1 MKHNNGLQWIG
12 LGILAAVLTGCVSAG
27 PEPIAKPDMQ
37 RAAKI
42 NVQLGVDYMRQGKRD
57 LAMQK
62 LQKALEQN
70 PDSAEAHNAVALLY
84 WQTGDIDKADENF
97 QEALDLNDSDP
108 MVANNYGTFLCQ
120 QDRPKE
126 SIEYFMAAAQDPNYP
141 QPEGAWSNAGV
152 CAHKA
157 SDLSDAEKYLR
168 KALAINPQYASAL
181 AELASVSLD
190 EKKYL
195 QARAFLQRLS
205 TQGALDAGGLLLGY
219 KIEKA
224 LGNEADAKDYAAK
237 LREKY
242 PSSSEASQLN
252 GNSGS

>member
-1 MKHNNGLQWIG
+1 MKYQNGLRWIG
-12 LGILAAVLTGCVSAG
+12 LGILAAALTGCVSAG
-27 PEPIAKPDMQ
+27 PEPIAKPNME

-84 WQTGDIDKADENF
+84 WQTGDLDKADENF
-97 QEALDLNDSDP
+97 QEALDLDDSDP

-120 QDRPKE
+120 QGRPKE
-126 SIEYFMAAAQDPNYP
+126 SIEYFMQAAQDPNYA

-157 SDLSDAEKYLR
+157 SDLAGAEKYLR
-168 KALAINPQYASAL
+168 KALGINPQYASAL
-181 AELASVSLD
+181 SEMASVSLD
-190 EKKYL
+190 EKKFL

-205 TQGALDAGGLLLGY
+205 TQGALDARGLLLGY
-219 KIEKA
+219 KIEHA
-224 LGNEADAKDYAAK
+224 LGNDTEAKDYATK
-237 LREKY
+237 LRAKY
-242 PSSSEASQLN
+242 PGSSEANQLS
-252 GNSGS
+252 GNAGS

>member
-1 MKHNNGLQWIG
+1 MKHTNGLYWIG
-12 LGILAAVLTGCVSAG
+12 ILTVVLAGCVSTGLG
-27 PEPIAKPDMQ
+27 PMAKPDMQ

-42 NVQLGVDYMRQGKRD
+42 NVQLGMDYMRQGKRD

-62 LQKALEQN
+62 LQKALEQD
-70 PDSAEAHNAVALLY
+70 PDSADAHTAVALLY
-84 WQTGDIDKADENF
+84 WQTGDLDKAEENF
-97 QEALDLNDSDP
+97 QQALDLDSDDA
-108 MVANNYGTFLCQ
+108 MAANNYGTFLCRQ
-120 QDRPKE
+120 GRPKE
-126 SIEYFMAAAQDPNYP
+126 SIPYFLKATQNPDYP

-157 SDLSDAEKYLR
+157 SDLAAAEKYLR

-205 TQGALDAGGLLLGY
+205 SQGALGPSTLLLGY

-224 LGNEADAKDYAAK
+224 LGNEADARDYATK
-237 LREKY
+237 LRVKY
-242 PSSSEASQLN
+242 PSSVETSQLS